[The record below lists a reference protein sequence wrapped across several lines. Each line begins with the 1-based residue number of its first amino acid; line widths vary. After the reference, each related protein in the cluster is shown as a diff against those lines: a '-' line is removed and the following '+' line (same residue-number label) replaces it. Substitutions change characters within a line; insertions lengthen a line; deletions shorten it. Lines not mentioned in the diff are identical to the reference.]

1 MELTEERKSWIL
13 YTLPQISVSEDNEND
28 EFISDGL
35 EKLTS
40 ILENLD
46 CILTVSPSLIDVLG
60 IPLDTYITDLCKNYG
75 ALADNCALLPFE
87 SEDSLSQLL
96 VAAFLDS
103 LVGSLGKVVETYDA
117 IFANLE
123 KQGRS
128 KQEKAPK
135 KPVPKQRTREPKTR
149 PNIPR
154 EAKEV
159 LVQWFRDH
167 LGNTYP
173 NMKEKERLSV
183 TSGLTIKKIENWFI
197 NERSRK
203 WHLYMQSHMNP

>member
-1 MELTEERKSWIL
+1 MDSADGRRSWIL
-13 YTLPQISVSEDNEND
+13 YTFPQVCVSEGNENE
-28 EFISDGL
+28 EFITDGL

-46 CILTVSPSLIDVLG
+46 CILNVSPSLMDVLG
-60 IPLDTYITDLCKNYG
+60 IPLDTFITDLCKNCG
-75 ALADNCALLPFE
+75 ALADDCALLPFE

-96 VAAFLDS
+96 VATFLDS

-123 KQGRS
+123 KQGAS
-128 KQEKAPK
+128 DKEKAPK
-135 KPVPKQRTREPKTR
+135 KPAPKPRAHEPKTR

-167 LGNTYP
+167 LGNPYP

-183 TSGLTIKKIENWFI
+183 ASGLTIKKIENWFI